1 MDYQFDFVGLYPY
14 NKDIIKGIVLTVQ
27 ITIFTTIIGII
38 LGIIGT
44 ALRIGKNKF
53 LQNFVGAF
61 VEIIRNTPFIVQ
73 LFFIF
78 FGLPSIGFKLTALEA
93 GMIAM
98 VINLA
103 AYSTEII
110 RAGVDAT
117 CKGQWEAGK
126 TLGLK
131 WSQIFIHIILPQA
144 FNKISPA
151 LISQC
156 VIVMLG
162 SSVLSQISV
171 EELTFTANFIQSRTF
186 LSFESYFLITA
197 IYLIL
202 AIILRFTLTVTSNK
216 LFKTNA
222 MKKGN

>member
-1 MDYQFDFVGLYPY
+1 MGYQLDLISILPY
-14 NKDIIKGIVLTVQ
+14 YQDILNGVLLTIQ
-27 ITIFTTIIGII
+27 ITAATTILGVTA
-38 LGIIGT
+38 GIIGA
-44 ALRIGKNKF
+44 ALRVGKNKL
-53 LQNFVGAF
+53 LQNLVGGL
-61 VEIIRNTPFIVQ
+61 VEVIRNTPFIVQ

-78 FGLPSIGFKLTALEA
+78 FGLPTLGLTLTALEA

-98 VINLA
+98 VINLG

-110 RAGVDAT
+110 RAGVEST
-117 CKGQWEAGK
+117 SKGQWEAGK

-144 FNKISPA
+144 FNRISPA

-156 VIVMLG
+156 IIVMLG

-186 LSFESYFLITA
+186 LSFESYLVITLV
-197 IYLIL
+197 YLIL
-202 AIILRFTLTVTSNK
+202 AICLRFILTYASK
-216 LFKTNA
+216 KIFKTNT
-222 MKKGN
+222 MQKGH